1 MDKKRM
7 ADYHYNPTKG
17 NPLRKDNKLGP
28 EFMIPEKILD
38 KPGAITN
45 LQQYTSKKPLA
56 GRFGEIGE
64 RIFEVGPKKAN

>member
-1 MDKKRM
+1 M

-45 LQQYTSKKPLA
+45 LQ
-56 GRFGEIGE
+56 
-64 RIFEVGPKKAN
+64 